1 LVKKN
6 KNNRVYFLVVF
17 FMLFSFCSNPSTP
30 ETKPVWLD
38 AFLKEREAE
47 HSTPQEIWKYEWNN
61 KTVYFVLSQC
71 CDQFNLLLDEN
82 GNFLCFPDGG
92 FGGTGDGKCPNFW
105 TEKKNG
111 KLIWKYKSSQ

>member
-1 LVKKN
+1 MAQKN
-6 KNNRVYFLVVF
+6 KNNRVSFLAVF
-17 FMLFSFCSNPSTP
+17 FVFLSSCTNPSTP

-38 AFLKEREAE
+38 VFLKASEVE

-61 KTVYFVLSQC
+61 KTVYYVLSQC

-82 GNFLCFPDGG
+82 GKVLCLPDGG
-92 FGGTGDGKCPNFW
+92 FSGKGDGKCPNFG

-111 KLIWKYKSSQ
+111 KLIWKYNGS